1 MKKLTVILSVIAVL
15 IAVTIMS
22 TAVVGAQDNNNAKP
36 NTSLFAT
43 KLASIL
49 GLSPASVSEAIKQ
62 TKEELR
68 SQSGKTQ
75 KHKYNKDMGARLRK
89 AIEDGKITREE
100 AADRL
105 KGLASNHQQLHKK
118 PNKLGYPNADD
129 INKKLEAL
137 VQDGKITR
145 EEADQKMKFHSGKAQ
160 KGLDL
165 RTRLGIAIE
174 NGDITREAAA
184 ARMKGLE
191 SRR

>member
-75 KHKYNKDMGARLRK
+75 KHKYSKDIGTRLRK
-89 AIEDGKITREE
+89 AIENGGITREE
-100 AADRL
+100 AAAKL
-105 KGLASNHQQLHKK
+105 KGLESRRQQLHKN
-118 PNKLGYPNADD
+118 PNKSGYPSADD

-137 VQDGKITR
+137 VQDGKITSA
-145 EEADQKMKFHSGKAQ
+145 EADQKMRLYSDKAHE
-160 KGLDL
+160 GLGFEARL
-165 RTRLGIAIE
+165 RKAIE
-174 NGDITREAAA
+174 NGDITREEAAV
-184 ARMKGLE
+184 RLKGLE
-191 SRR
+191 SKR